1 VVGGT
6 KEKSMTPSSPYDP
19 DSGVKP
25 PDSGEQAAQS
35 TGTMDLLMDMELPV
49 MVRFGSTRMLLRD
62 LLKLTA
68 GSIVEFN
75 RSPENAVEVLVN
87 GRIVARGSAIV
98 VEGNYGVRISE
109 IAPAREAWTA
119 GSAIDTAACGAGREN

>member
-1 VVGGT
+1 
-6 KEKSMTPSSPYDP
+6 MTPSSPYDP

-25 PDSGEQAAQS
+25 PDTGEQAAQN

-68 GSIVEFN
+68 GSFVEFN

-119 GSAIDTAACGAGREN
+119 GSAIDTACGAGREN

>member
-19 DSGVKP
+19 DSEVKP
-25 PDSGEQAAQS
+25 PDTGEQAAQN

-119 GSAIDTAACGAGREN
+119 GSAMDTACGAGREN

>member
-1 VVGGT
+1 
-6 KEKSMTPSSPYDP
+6 MTPSSPYDP
-19 DSGVKP
+19 DSGVNP
-25 PDSGEQAAQS
+25 PDSGEQAAQN

-49 MVRFGSTRMLLRD
+49 MVRFGSTRMPLRD

-75 RSPENAVEVLVN
+75 RVPENPVEVLVN
-87 GRIVARGSAIV
+87 GQIVARGSAIV

-119 GSAIDTAACGAGREN
+119 NSASDAAPVGREN

>member
-25 PDSGEQAAQS
+25 PDTGEQAAQN

-119 GSAIDTAACGAGREN
+119 GSAMDTACGAGREN

>member
-1 VVGGT
+1 
-6 KEKSMTPSSPYDP
+6 MTPASPYD
-19 DSGVKP
+19 
-25 PDSGEQAAQS
+25 SGEPEAAQN

-68 GSIVEFN
+68 GSIIEFN
-75 RSPENAVEVLVN
+75 RAPENPVEILVN
-87 GRIVARGSAIV
+87 RRIVARGSAIV

-109 IAPAREAWTA
+109 IGPDAAPN
-119 GSAIDTAACGAGREN
+119 GGRES

>member
-25 PDSGEQAAQS
+25 PDTGEQAAQN

-49 MVRFGSTRMLLRD
+49 MVRFGSTRMVLRD

-119 GSAIDTAACGAGREN
+119 GSAIDTACGAGREN

>member
-25 PDSGEQAAQS
+25 PDTGEQAAQN

-75 RSPENAVEVLVN
+75 RAPENPVEVLVN

-98 VEGNYGVRISE
+98 VEGNYGVLISE

-119 GSAIDTAACGAGREN
+119 GSAFDAAPGVGREN

>member
-19 DSGVKP
+19 DSGVNP
-25 PDSGEQAAQS
+25 PDSGEQAAQN

-49 MVRFGSTRMLLRD
+49 MVRFGSTRMPLRD
-62 LLKLTA
+62 VLKLTA

-75 RSPENAVEVLVN
+75 RVPENPVEVLVN

-109 IAPAREAWTA
+109 IAPSREAWTA
-119 GSAIDTAACGAGREN
+119 GSASEAAPVGREN

>member
-19 DSGVKP
+19 DSEVKP
-25 PDSGEQAAQS
+25 PDTGEQAAQN

-49 MVRFGSTRMLLRD
+49 MVRFGSTRMVLRD

-119 GSAIDTAACGAGREN
+119 GSAIDTACGAGREN

>member
-1 VVGGT
+1 
-6 KEKSMTPSSPYDP
+6 MTPASPYD
-19 DSGVKP
+19 
-25 PDSGEQAAQS
+25 SGEPEAAQN

-119 GSAIDTAACGAGREN
+119 GSAIDTACGAGREN

>member
-1 VVGGT
+1 
-6 KEKSMTPSSPYDP
+6 MTPSSPYDP
-19 DSGVKP
+19 DSEVKP
-25 PDSGEQAAQS
+25 PDTGEQAAQN

-119 GSAIDTAACGAGREN
+119 GSAMDTACGAGREN

>member
-1 VVGGT
+1 
-6 KEKSMTPSSPYDP
+6 MTPSSPYDP

-25 PDSGEQAAQS
+25 PPPAFGEPAAQN

-49 MVRFGSTRMLLRD
+49 MVRFGSARMLLRD

-68 GSIVEFN
+68 GSIVEFS
-75 RSPENAVEVLVN
+75 RSPENPIEVVVN

-109 IAPAREAWTA
+109 IAPAREAWST
-119 GSAIDTAACGAGREN
+119 GSALDAPPGERREN

>member
-1 VVGGT
+1 
-6 KEKSMTPSSPYDP
+6 MTPSSPYDP

-25 PDSGEQAAQS
+25 PDTGEQAAQN

-49 MVRFGSTRMLLRD
+49 MVRFGSTRMVLRD

-119 GSAIDTAACGAGREN
+119 GSAMDTACGAGREN

>member
-1 VVGGT
+1 
-6 KEKSMTPSSPYDP
+6 MTPSSPYDP
-19 DSGVKP
+19 
-25 PDSGEQAAQS
+25 GEPEAAQN

-68 GSIVEFN
+68 GSIIEFN
-75 RSPENAVEVLVN
+75 RAPENPVEILVN
-87 GRIVARGSAIV
+87 RRIVARGSAIV

-109 IAPAREAWTA
+109 IAP
-119 GSAIDTAACGAGREN
+119 DAAPNGGRES

>member
-1 VVGGT
+1 
-6 KEKSMTPSSPYDP
+6 MTPSSPYDP

-25 PDSGEQAAQS
+25 PPDSGEKAAPNA
-35 TGTMDLLMDMELPV
+35 GTMDLLMDMELPV
-49 MVRFGSTRMLLRD
+49 MLRFGSTRMLLRD

-75 RSPENAVEVLVN
+75 RAPENGVEVLVN
-87 GRIVARGSAIV
+87 RRIVARGSAIV

-109 IAPAREAWTA
+109 IAPARDSWSA
-119 GSAIDTAACGAGREN
+119 GAALDAAPGEGREN